1 MGIRIVSVGS
11 YIPEKVLTNDDLSKT
26 LDTSDEWIYSHTGI
40 RRRHIAADNE
50 YSSDL
55 AVIAA
60 QRAIEKAGMKPVDID
75 MIIVA
80 TSTPDY
86 LGYPSTSSL
95 VQHRIGAKPAGA
107 IDISAACSGFVYA
120 LETARGMLLGGT
132 AKNVLVI
139 GAETNSKILNWNDR
153 NTCVLFGDGAGAVIL
168 TNHEDKESD
177 ILRTILKAEGDGNTA
192 LQIKAG
198 GCRYPLDS
206 PDVVFEDRFISMD
219 GRKVYNFAVRANT
232 ELIQDFLSS
241 ESITLKDIAYI
252 VPHQANIRIIQ
263 AAAARL
269 KIPEQLFYSNMEE
282 YANTSAASI
291 PIALNEMVDKEM
303 LKRGDLLMLLGFGAG
318 LTYGGTL
325 LRW

>member
-1 MGIRIVSVGS
+1 MGIYIVSIGVH
-11 YIPEKVLTNDDLSKT
+11 IPEKIITNDDLSET

-40 RRRHIAADNE
+40 KRRHIAGEHEFA
-50 YSSDL
+50 SDM
-55 AVIAA
+55 AVSAA
-60 QRAIEKAGMKPVDID
+60 QKALEKASMAATDID

-86 LGYPSTSSL
+86 LGYPSTASL
-95 VQHRIGAKPAGA
+95 VQDRIGAKPAA
-107 IDISAACSGFVYA
+107 ALDVSAACSGFVYG
-120 LETARGMLLGGT
+120 LETARGMILGKT

-139 GAETNSKILNWNDR
+139 GSEINSRILNWKDR

-168 TNHEDKESD
+168 SEDVHISSGIMK
-177 ILRTILKAEGDGNTA
+177 TILKAEGDGSDS
-192 LQIKAG
+192 LMIKAG
-198 GCRYPLDS
+198 GIRYPFDS
-206 PDVVFEDRFISMD
+206 EGTAPDDRYIYMD
-219 GRKVYNFAVRANT
+219 GRRVYNFAVRANT
-232 ELIQDFLSS
+232 ELIKDLLASENLSYS
-241 ESITLKDIAYI
+241 DLKYI

-269 KIPEQLFYSNMEE
+269 KLPESLFFSNMEE

-291 PIALNEMVDKEM
+291 PIALNEMVNKN
-303 LKRGDLLMLLGFGAG
+303 LLSRGDILMFLGFGAG